1 VKDRKVKE
9 IAAIP
14 DLLHALQFGDSM
26 FPVGGFSFSNGL
38 EPAIQEQVV
47 RDPQTLAE
55 FVRTAT
61 RQAATCDG
69 VALIEAHRGA
79 RCHDRRRVR
88 AADRS
93 IYARK
98 LNEEMRTMTVR
109 MGRKLAQG
117 AAWVA
122 SGPTLDWWLHEITEE
137 ATPGTYPV
145 GLGLVFA
152 ELGVAESDAF
162 AVHQHGVA
170 LMMLGAALRLMPL
183 HHLDGQAILYAV
195 DEAVADDYRYASGLA
210 LADMSAFTPQL
221 DVLAAAHVNAHVRMF
236 MN

>member
-1 VKDRKVKE
+1 M
-9 IAAIP
+9 AIP

-26 FPVGGFSFSNGL
+26 FPVGAFSFSNGL
-38 EPAIQEQVV
+38 ESAIQEQVV

-69 VALIEAHRGA
+69 IALIEAHRGA
-79 RCHDRRRVR
+79 RCRDSYRVR
-88 AADRS
+88 VADRAV
-93 IYARK
+93 YAHK
-98 LNEEMRTMTVR
+98 MNEEMRTMTVR

-117 AAWVA
+117 ATRIA
-122 SGPTLDWWLHEITEE
+122 SGPTIGGWLREITEE
-137 ATPGTYPV
+137 TTPGTYPV
-145 GLGLVFA
+145 GLGVLFA
-152 ELGVAESDAF
+152 ELGVAEPHAF
-162 AVHQHGVA
+162 AVHQHGVT

-183 HHLDGQAILYAV
+183 HHLDSQAILYAV
-195 DEAVADDYRYASGLA
+195 DGAVAGDYRYASGLT

-221 DVLAAAHVNAHVRMF
+221 DVLAAGHVNAHVRMF

>member
-1 VKDRKVKE
+1 V
-9 IAAIP
+9 AAIP

-26 FPVGGFSFSNGL
+26 FPVGAFSFSNGL
-38 EPAIQEQVV
+38 EPAIQEHVV
-47 RDPQTLAE
+47 CDPGTLAE

-69 VALIEAHRGA
+69 VALIEAHRGT
-79 RCHDRRRVR
+79 RCGDRRRVQV
-88 AADRS
+88 ADRAL
-93 IYARK
+93 YARK
-98 LNEEMRTMTVR
+98 MNDEMRTMTVR

-117 AAWVA
+117 AERIVG
-122 SGPTLDWWLHEITEE
+122 GPTLGGWLREVTEE
-137 ATPGTYPV
+137 TTPGTYPV
-145 GLGLVFA
+145 SLGVLFA
-152 ELGVAESDAF
+152 ELGMAEPDAF

-183 HHLDGQAILYAV
+183 HHLDSQAILAAI
-195 DEAVADDYRYASGLA
+195 DESVADDYRYVSGLT

-221 DVLAAAHVNAHVRMF
+221 DVLAASHVSAHVRMF